1 MERAT
6 IFFDIDGTLLDEEKR
21 LPQSTKQAI
30 AALKEKGHEVAIA
43 TGRAPYFFK
52 ELREELEIDSYICF
66 NGQYVVFKGELIY
79 ENTLDMDAFTEM
91 ERYASSQEH
100 PLVFMGSKTFTSN
113 REDHPYVIKSI
124 KTLKIDLPQYNPDLY
139 NEQPL
144 HQALLFCEEGEEK
157 DYETRFPALR
167 FVRWHPLSVDVLPRE
182 GSKANGIAKFVQ
194 RANIDLANVY
204 AFGDQLNDLEMLSFV
219 EHGVAMGNA
228 PEKVKA
234 QARYV
239 TKPVHE
245 NGIDHGLKMV
255 GLL

>member
-1 MERAT
+1 MLAYESLLLLSSYPPAVPINPLYRIWQAKSSHVLFSLT
-6 IFFDIDGTLLDEEKR
+6 EWRRNRSDGESNYFFDIDGTLLDEEKR

-100 PLVFMGSKTFTSN
+100 PLVFMGAKTYTSN

-157 DYETRFPALR
+157 TMKLAFQRFA
-167 FVRWHPLSVDVLPRE
+167 S
-182 GSKANGIAKFVQ
+182 SAGIHC
-194 RANIDLANVY
+194 L
-204 AFGDQLNDLEMLSFV
+204 
-219 EHGVAMGNA
+219 
-228 PEKVKA
+228 
-234 QARYV
+234 
-239 TKPVHE
+239 
-245 NGIDHGLKMV
+245 
-255 GLL
+255 